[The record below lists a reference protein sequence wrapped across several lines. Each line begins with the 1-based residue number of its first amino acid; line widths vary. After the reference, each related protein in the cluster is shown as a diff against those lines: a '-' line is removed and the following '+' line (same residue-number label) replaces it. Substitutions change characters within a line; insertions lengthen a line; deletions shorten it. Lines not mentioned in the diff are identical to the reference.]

1 MQFKHPELLYALFL
15 LLIPI
20 IVHLFQLRKF
30 QKEAFTNVAF
40 LKEVTLQ
47 TRKSSQI
54 KKWLTLLTRL
64 GIIAAIVLAFAQPC
78 FSKTKT
84 FNTKTETVI
93 YLDNSFSM
101 QAKGENGELLKRAVQ
116 DIIGNIPEDENFTL
130 VTNDDV
136 FRNTTITAIQNDLLN
151 IKYAGNQLSYDAA
164 LIKSKKYFS
173 NNEST
178 IKNLVFISDFQQ
190 KKEGFKAG
198 KDSSFQVNL
207 VHLKPVNTNN
217 ILVDSLY
224 ISKRTANNL
233 EVTVNLKNNGTAIE
247 NLPVSLFNNGNLTT
261 KTSVD
266 ITDKSATASAIF
278 TLPVNE
284 VINGMIAI
292 EDSNIQFDNQLYFNI
307 NKPSKVNILT
317 INEADDSFLKR
328 IYTEDEF
335 NYTAYNSNQLNY
347 STFATQNLIVLN
359 ELKSVSNSLST
370 ALKSFIN
377 NGGYIAIIPS
387 ENIDIQSYNNILSN
401 LNFNVFKTLSKTEK
415 RLTTI
420 NYSHP
425 LFSEGVF
432 EKRVTN
438 FQYPKVNSYYPQTL
452 SKASAILQFEDGKPF
467 LSQNGNAFV
476 FTSALNTTNSNFRSI
491 NLIVPTFYN
500 IGKRSLKFSDLYY
513 TIGNQNTYDVA
524 AILQQDAVLTLENN
538 TDKIIPQQ
546 QFYNTKTTITTSDTP
561 TRAATY
567 NIKNNDVII
576 ENISYNYNR
585 SESNLTYQ
593 DVSNIDNVYI
603 SNSISELFNTIKNDS
618 KVNELWKWFVIFALL
633 LLIIEM
639 LILKYFK

>member
-1 MQFKHPELLYALFL
+1 MQFKHPELLYALFF

-64 GIIAAIVLAFAQPC
+64 GIIAAIVLAFAQPY
-78 FSKTKT
+78 FSNNKT
-84 FNTKTETVI
+84 FNTKNETVI

-136 FRNTTITAIQNDLLN
+136 FRNTTTTAIQNDLLN
-151 IKYAGNQLSYDAA
+151 IKYAGNQLNYDAA

-292 EDSNIQFDNQLYFNI
+292 EDSNLQFDNQLYFNI

-359 ELKSVSNSLST
+359 ELKSIPNSLLT

-500 IGKRSLKFSDLYY
+500 IGKRSLKLSGLYY